1 MFINGSRNPEA
12 MDSCAGGD
20 REVFLEGGTRFASY
34 STRGVL
40 PQQMGGGG
48 YDGDKWPKRFKHF
61 NRAGMIQVTE

>member
-40 PQQMGGGG
+40 PQQMGGGL
-48 YDGDKWPKRFKHF
+48 
-61 NRAGMIQVTE
+61 

>member
-40 PQQMGGGG
+40 PQQMGGGVMMEING
-48 YDGDKWPKRFKHF
+48 QKGS
-61 NRAGMIQVTE
+61 NTSIEQE